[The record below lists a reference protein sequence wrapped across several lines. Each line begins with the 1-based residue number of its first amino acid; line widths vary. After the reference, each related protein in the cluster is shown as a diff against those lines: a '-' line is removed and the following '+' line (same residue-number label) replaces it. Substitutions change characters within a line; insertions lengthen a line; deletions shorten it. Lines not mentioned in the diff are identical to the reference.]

1 MSAPLTYRCAACGGV
16 NRVAAERAD
25 DRPVCGRC
33 KAALDLSAKPVDV
46 TDDELER
53 LLRSAPVPV
62 LVDFH
67 ATWCGPCRAVAPL
80 VADVARAHAG
90 RAIVVKVDI
99 DKNRRAADQVGVSGV
114 PTFAVFKDGA
124 LTRKQVG
131 ALPRPALEQLLT

>member
-1 MSAPLTYRCAACGGV
+1 VSEPLAFRCAACGGV
-16 NRVAAERAD
+16 NRVAPERAD

-33 KAALDLSAKPVDV
+33 RAALDLAARPVDV
-46 TDDELER
+46 SDDELER

-67 ATWCGPCRAVAPL
+67 ATWCGPCRMVAPM

-99 DKNRRAADQVGVSGV
+99 DKNRRAADRVGVEGV

-124 LTRKQVG
+124 LARKEVG